1 MTTAISNPHQAF
13 NGRVLLGGLAFA
25 CAAMLSQPLLGQG
38 LKDPKTVDTI
48 VDAPVSTAEHP
59 LDQEEQRI
67 ASAIGRSRENAEA
80 IRKLTDIGEIEIV
93 LVPDL
98 TADGSPL
105 APRIEA
111 AREPIGELRQAI
123 EGSAIFFHAIDSRGV
138 LLRDVVGVEMGQDGA
153 VTVFAAGEPR
163 K

>member
-1 MTTAISNPHQAF
+1 MTTATSHQPF
-13 NGRVLLGGLAFA
+13 NARAMLGGLAFA

-67 ASAIGRSRENAEA
+67 AAAIGRSSENAEQ
-80 IRKLTDIGEIEIV
+80 IRKLSDIGEIEIV

-98 TADGSPL
+98 TAENSPL

-111 AREPIGELRQAI
+111 AREAIGELRQAI
-123 EGSAIFFHAIDSRGV
+123 ESSAIFFHALDSRGV
-138 LLRDVVGVEMGQDGA
+138 LLRDVVGVEMGSGGA
-153 VTVFAAGEPR
+153 VTVFAAGGPS

>member
-1 MTTAISNPHQAF
+1 MTTAISHQPF
-13 NGRVLLGGLAFA
+13 NARAMLGGLAFA

-67 ASAIGRSRENAEA
+67 AAAIDRSSQNAEQ
-80 IRKLTDIGEIEIV
+80 IRKLSDIGEIEIV
-93 LVPDL
+93 LIPDL
-98 TADGSPL
+98 TAEGSPL
-105 APRIEA
+105 APRIET
-111 AREPIGELRQAI
+111 AREAIGEVRQAI
-123 EGSAIFFHAIDSRGV
+123 EGSAIFFHAIDSHGV
-138 LLRDVVGVEMGQDGA
+138 LLRDVVGVEMGDGA
-153 VTVFAAGEPR
+153 VTVFAAGEPS